1 MTQSHASPSPSPIR
15 GRQVSAL
22 LAPAPRNSYTVVTI
36 YSYYRGGSIYVRRT
50 TSRGRGP
57 YFQLVRSYREGGKVR
72 QEVLVHLGTHE
83 RPEDA
88 LAAWPSEV
96 AHLRKIGREGQADKL
111 EANLGK
117 LKALVAAEEGKG

>member
-1 MTQSHASPSPSPIR
+1 M
-15 GRQVSAL
+15 
-22 LAPAPRNSYTVVTI
+22 
-36 YSYYRGGSIYVRRT
+36 
-50 TSRGRGP
+50 SRGRGP
-57 YFQLVRSYREGGKVR
+57 YFQLVRSYREGEKVR

-111 EANLGK
+111 EANLNK
-117 LKALVAAEEGKG
+117 LRMLTEASSARCADGCRLSWTGASTAGSTTLPRR